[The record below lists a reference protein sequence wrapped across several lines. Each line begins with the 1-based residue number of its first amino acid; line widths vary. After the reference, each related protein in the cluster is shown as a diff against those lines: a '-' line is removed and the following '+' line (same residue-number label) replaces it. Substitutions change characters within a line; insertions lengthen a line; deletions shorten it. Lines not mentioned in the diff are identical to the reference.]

1 MFERVADLYL
11 KSIEIQGFKS
21 FANKIKFEFHNGI
34 TGIVGP
40 NGSGKSN
47 VADAVRWVL
56 GEQRVKQLRGS
67 SMQDVIFA
75 GTQARRPLGFAYV
88 AITLDNSD
96 GALPIDYREVTV
108 ARRIYRSGESEYLLN
123 GTVCR
128 LRDVNELFYDTG
140 IGKEGYSIIG
150 QGQIDR
156 ILSDKPQDRRA
167 LFDEA
172 AGIVKYK
179 HRKEQT
185 LKRLESERDNLT
197 RITDIVGELEK
208 QIPSLERQQEKARE
222 YLKRRDALK
231 RLDINAFLIEN
242 EKNTSQLEE
251 LTSQETTAASDLEDA
266 RARSELLRQRIEK
279 LQESRRELD
288 SRIESV
294 RSRITDASIVHGRI
308 EGDIKV
314 LEEQIRGAQ
323 QRNRRQAEQEKILNA
338 DIAERTAQEKA
349 LSREIHAA
357 REAFDTMQAS
367 LSAAREAASASA
379 EDVGRL
385 REELEEKRAGILE
398 EMDRRATMK
407 SRLASLQTLQA
418 QEDARRAEV
427 EKELSLVSGE
437 QTQTD
442 DAILSLKE
450 EFRQVGAQIR
460 AMQDGQKDIENKI
473 AEHKTSLGDA
483 DALLQRA
490 QFSWHQEKSKLD
502 AIMNL
507 AERYEGFGGSVKRV
521 MQERSRETGIIG
533 TVADLIS
540 TEKKY
545 ETAIEV
551 ALGGSI
557 QNIVTKDEE
566 TARRLIEILKREKA
580 GRATF
585 LPLSSIRNNKSLAGH
600 KVLDEEGVIGTA
612 DSLVKT
618 AEGCADVAVSLLGR
632 TVIVD
637 TFDHAVAA
645 SRRSG
650 HGVRMVT
657 IEGELFAP
665 GGAIS
670 GGTYRNASSLLGRRR
685 EIEELTASTKRFKE
699 EVEKQEKTIEDT
711 KESRNILRRKL
722 DENKRSLQEQF
733 IRQNTLRVRIQQEEE
748 KLRETAGNAEALRQ
762 ELRALLERAEQT
774 AAQQSAAARDLSAS
788 ERKEE
793 EFSAAAAHLQEE
805 LARRQKDEESDSSA
819 LSALEL
825 ENSRT
830 EQSLR
835 FQQQNADRIRRELE
849 GLRSQLQEILDNADS
864 DRREIEE
871 KNRRIESLRQ
881 EAADSDHVR
890 SEEEEEL
897 QLLRNDNEEL
907 QRQQDEASRDRETTA
922 EVIAG
927 LDKEVFRLT
936 SRRERLEETIEQ
948 KASFMWE
955 EYEVTIADAAAQR
968 DETLNDLAAMKKE
981 IAGLRGQIKALG
993 SVNVGAIEEYKEL
1006 MERYTFL
1013 KGQHDDLTEAA
1024 ASLEKIVAELD
1035 EAMRRQFREQFAD
1048 IQKAYDAVFRELFG
1062 GGGGKLELIE
1072 DVDILEAG
1080 VRVIAQP
1087 PGKKLQN
1094 MMQLSG
1100 GEKALTAI
1108 ALLFAIQSLK
1118 PSPFCLLDEIE
1129 AALDES
1135 NVGRFAQYLHKLT
1148 ERTQFIVIT
1157 HRRGT
1162 MEQADRLYGI
1172 TMQEKGVS
1180 AMVSVDLS
1188 NDEDIS

>member
-1 MFERVADLYL
+1 MYL

-294 RSRITDASIVHGRI
+294 RSKITDASIVHGRI

-357 REAFDTMQAS
+357 REAFDTMQES

-450 EFRQVGAQIR
+450 KFRQVGAQIR

-1180 AMVSVDLS
+1180 AMVSVDLI

>member
-1 MFERVADLYL
+1 MYL

-21 FANKIKFEFHNGI
+21 FANKIRFEFHNGI

-88 AITLDNSD
+88 AITLDNAD

-179 HRKEQT
+179 HRKDQT
-185 LKRLESERDNLT
+185 LKKLDSERENLT
-197 RITDIVGELEK
+197 RLTDIVGELEK
-208 QIPSLERQQEKARE
+208 QIPSLEKQQEKAKV
-222 YLKRRDALK
+222 YLRHRDALR

-242 EKNTSQLEE
+242 EKNTRQLEE
-251 LTSQETTAASDLEDA
+251 LTAQEATAVQDLRDA
-266 RARSELLRQRIEK
+266 RERSEKLRTRIEQM
-279 LQESRRELD
+279 QEERRALD
-288 SRIESV
+288 AQMEAV
-294 RSRITDASIVHGRI
+294 RSRITDASIVRGRI
-308 EGDIKV
+308 DGDIKV
-314 LEEQIRGAQ
+314 LEEQIRASKQRIERLTSQEEILRTDIADREAQ
-323 QRNRRQAEQEKILNA
+323 AGELDEKIRKA
-338 DIAERTAQEKA
+338 RAEAQEIGLAHEK
-349 LSREIHAA
+349 A
-357 REAFDTMQAS
+357 REAHAS
-367 LSAAREAASASA
+367 SA
-379 EDVGRL
+379 EDVQNL
-385 REELEEKRAGILE
+385 RDALEEKRSGILE
-398 EMDRRATMK
+398 EMERRATIRSK
-407 SRLASLQTLQA
+407 LASLQTLQT
-418 QEDARRAEV
+418 QESSRLQEL
-427 EKELSLVSGE
+427 EKELSEVSGE

-442 DAILSLKE
+442 DVIAALRE
-450 EFRQVGAQIR
+450 EFRQIGAEVR
-460 AMQDGQKDIENKI
+460 ALQEGQKEIEEQI
-473 AEHKTSLGDA
+473 AAHKTALGDA
-483 DALLQRA
+483 DANLRRA
-490 QFSWHQEKSKLD
+490 QLSYHQEKSRLE
-502 AIMNL
+502 AIVNL
-507 AERYEGFGGSVKRV
+507 AERYEGYGGSVRRV
-521 MQERSRETGIIG
+521 MQEKAHEPGIVGSVAELLTTGK
-533 TVADLIS
+533 
-540 TEKKY
+540 EY

-557 QNIVTKDEE
+557 QNVVTKDEK
-566 TARRLIEILKREKA
+566 TARRMIEILKRERA

-585 LPLSSIRNNKSLAGH
+585 LPLSEIRGTAGL
-600 KVLDEEGVIGTA
+600 KDSRLLKEAGVIGTA
-612 DSLVKT
+612 DTLVKT
-618 AEGCADVAVSLLGR
+618 ADGCEDVARSLLGR

-645 SRRSG
+645 SR
-650 HGVRMVT
+650 GVGRGIRMVT
-657 IEGELFAP
+657 LEGELFAP

-670 GGTYRNASSLLGRRR
+670 GGTYRNTSNLLGRRR
-685 EIEELTASTKRFKE
+685 EMEELTASTEHFRL
-699 EVEKQEKTIEDT
+699 EVERQEQAIEDT
-711 KESRNILRRKL
+711 KESRNVLRRKL
-722 DENKRSLQEQF
+722 DENKRALQEKF
-733 IRQNTLRVRIQQEEE
+733 IGQNTLRVRIQQEEE
-748 KLRETAGNAEALRQ
+748 KLLQAQGNAKNLQQ
-762 ELRALLERAEQT
+762 ELRALRERTERASREQKEAEEELRASEAAEQT
-774 AAQQSAAARDLSAS
+774 MTADASALQEALESRQTQEEQDAARVS
-788 ERKEE
+788 E
-793 EFSAAAAHLQEE
+793 QE
-805 LARRQKDEESDSSA
+805 LLR
-819 LSALEL
+819 
-825 ENSRT
+825 SRT
-830 EQSLR
+830 EQELHY
-835 FQQQNADRIRRELE
+835 QEQNADRILRELE
-849 GLRSQLQEILDNADS
+849 ELRARYDEVTQNRDADIAG
-864 DRREIEE
+864 IEE
-871 KNRRIESLRQ
+871 KTQKIRSLRE
-881 EAADSDHVR
+881 EAADSEGTKSADEENLQELR
-890 SEEEEEL
+890 TQSESL
-897 QLLRNDNEEL
+897 Q
-907 QRQQDEASRDRETTA
+907 QAQDTAAQERENNA
-922 EVIAG
+922 EVVAG
-927 LDKEVFRLT
+927 LDKECYRLT
-936 SRRERLEETIEQ
+936 SRRERLEEQVEQ

-955 EYEVTIADAAAQR
+955 EYEVTPADAVTLR
-968 DETLNDLAAMKKE
+968 DEALTDLTSMKKE
-981 IAGLRGQIKALG
+981 IAELRSKIRNLG
-993 SVNVGAIEEYKEL
+993 NVNVGAIEEYKEL

-1035 EAMRRQFREQFAD
+1035 EAMRKQFREQFAD
-1048 IQKAYDAVFRELFG
+1048 IQNAFDRVFKELFG
-1062 GGGGKLELIE
+1062 GGQGRLELME

-1135 NVGRFAQYLHKLT
+1135 NVGRFAQYLHNLT
-1148 ERTQFIVIT
+1148 RDTQFIVIT

-1172 TMQEKGVS
+1172 TMQEKGIS
-1180 AMVSVDLS
+1180 AMVSVDLIDDS
-1188 NDEDIS
+1188 EIS

>member
-1 MFERVADLYL
+1 MYL

-88 AITLDNSD
+88 AITLDNAD
-96 GALPIDYREVTV
+96 RALPIDYSEVTV

-179 HRKEQT
+179 HRKDQT

-197 RITDIVGELEK
+197 RITDILNELEK
-208 QIPSLERQQEKARE
+208 QIPSLEKQQVKARE

-231 RLDINAFLIEN
+231 RLDVNAFLIEN
-242 EKNTSQLEE
+242 EKNARQLQELIGQEE
-251 LTSQETTAASDLEDA
+251 TASRDLEDA
-266 RARSELLRQRIEK
+266 RARNEALRSAIEK
-279 LQESRRELD
+279 MQEERRGLE
-288 SRIESV
+288 SRIEEI
-294 RSRITDASIVHGRI
+294 RSRITDASIVRGRI

-314 LEEQIRGAQ
+314 LEEQIRGAR
-323 QRNRRQAEQEKILNA
+323 QRCSRQAEQEKILRS
-338 DIAERTAQEKA
+338 DIAERETQDRAISQQIR
-349 LSREIHAA
+349 SA
-357 REAFDTMQAS
+357 RERFEKISSEYETAK
-367 LSAAREAASASA
+367 EAVGTSSG
-379 EDVGRL
+379 DVQKL
-385 REELEEKRAGILE
+385 REELDQARAGVLE
-398 EMDRRATMK
+398 EMDLRANYK
-407 SRLASLQTLQA
+407 SRLASLKTLQA
-418 QEDARRAEV
+418 QEETRRLEL
-427 EKELSLVSGE
+427 ERELSAATDE
-437 QTQTD
+437 RAQAD
-442 DAILSLKE
+442 DAIASLKE
-450 EFRQVGAQIR
+450 EFRAVGAQIR
-460 AMQDGQKDIENKI
+460 SIQDGQKEIEEQI
-473 AEHKTSLGDA
+473 AAHKTSLGDA
-483 DALLQRA
+483 DARLRKA
-490 QFSWHQEKSKLD
+490 EFSYHQEKSKLD
-502 AIMNL
+502 ALANL
-507 AERYEGFGGSVKRV
+507 AERYEGFGGSVRRV
-521 MQERSRETGIIG
+521 MQEREREPGIIG
-533 TVADLIS
+533 TVADLLK

-557 QNIVTKDEE
+557 QNIVTKDED
-566 TARRLIEILKREKA
+566 TARRMIDILKREKA

-585 LPLSSIRNNKSLAGH
+585 LPLSGIRKGGGSIDSRLLN
-600 KVLDEEGVIGTA
+600 EPGVVGTA
-612 DSLVKT
+612 DTLVRT
-618 AEGCADVAVSLLGR
+618 AEGCQQVAVSLLGG
-632 TVIVD
+632 TLIVD
-637 TFDHAVAA
+637 SFDHAVAIT
-645 SRRSG
+645 RRPG
-650 HGVRMVT
+650 RGVRMVT
-657 IEGELFAP
+657 LEGELFAP

-670 GGTYRNASSLLGRRR
+670 GGTYKNASNLLGRRR
-685 EIEELTASTKRFKE
+685 EMEELAASTEHFRQ
-699 EVEKQEKTIEDT
+699 EVERQEKAIEDT
-711 KESRNILRRKL
+711 KESRNVLRRKL
-722 DENKRSLQEQF
+722 DDNKRALQESF
-733 IRQNTLRVRIQQEEE
+733 IRQNTLRIQIQQEEQ
-748 KLRETAGNAEALRQ
+748 KLRETSGNAENMRQ
-762 ELRALLERAEQT
+762 ELRALRERIDAT
-774 AAQQSAAARDLSAS
+774 AADYQAA
-788 ERKEE
+788 ERELAESVKKEE
-793 EFSAAAAHLQEE
+793 EFSQAVDSLQE
-805 LARRQKDEESDSSA
+805 Q
-819 LSALEL
+819 LSAREGDAEEDAALLSKLEL
-825 ENSRT
+825 EKSRL
-830 EQSLR
+830 EQELR
-835 FQQQNADRIRRELE
+835 FQQQNAGRIRRELE
-849 GLRSQLQEILDNADS
+849 GFRTELQSVLES
-864 DRREIEE
+864 TEKDRTGIEE
-871 KNRRIESLRQ
+871 KTARIASLTEEAQASEGTRSTDEEALQSLRKEAEALEEKQ
-881 EAADSDHVR
+881 E
-890 SEEEEEL
+890 
-897 QLLRNDNEEL
+897 
-907 QRQQDEASRDRETTA
+907 EASVERENA
-922 EVIAG
+922 SEVIAG
-927 LDKEVFRLT
+927 LDKECYRLS
-936 SRRERLEETIEQ
+936 SRRERLEEAVEQ
-948 KASFMWE
+948 KAAYMWE
-955 EYEVTIADAAAQR
+955 EYELTPSDAPAFR
-968 DETLNDLAAMKKE
+968 DQTLTDLTAMKKE
-981 IAGLRGQIKALG
+981 IAQLRAQIRALG

-1013 KGQHDDLTEAA
+1013 KGQYDDLTEAA
-1024 ASLEKIVAELD
+1024 GTLEKIVAELD
-1035 EAMRRQFREQFAD
+1035 DAMRKQFREQFAD
-1048 IQKAYDAVFRELFG
+1048 IQKAFDKVFAELFG
-1062 GGGGKLELIE
+1062 GGGGRLELME

-1135 NVGRFAQYLHKLT
+1135 NVGRFAQYLHNLT
-1148 ERTQFIVIT
+1148 AGTQFIVIT

-1180 AMVSVDLS
+1180 TMVSVDLM
-1188 NDEDIS
+1188 DEGDLSD

>member
-242 EKNTSQLEE
+242 EQNTSQLEE

-1180 AMVSVDLS
+1180 AMVSVDLI

>member
-1 MFERVADLYL
+1 MYL

-21 FANKIKFEFHNGI
+21 FANKTRFEFQNGI

-179 HRKEQT
+179 HRKDQT
-185 LKRLESERDNLT
+185 LKKLESERDNLT
-197 RITDIVGELEK
+197 RLTDIVGELEK
-208 QIPSLERQQEKARE
+208 QIPSLEKQQEKARI
-222 YLKRRDALK
+222 YLRHRDALK

-242 EKNTSQLEE
+242 EKNTRQLEE
-251 LTSQETTAASDLEDA
+251 LKAQETTAAQDLAEA
-266 RARSELLRQRIEK
+266 KARSESLRT
-279 LQESRRELD
+279 
-288 SRIESV
+288 RIESLQERRSALEERIEAV
-294 RSRITDASIVHGRI
+294 RNRITDASIVRGRI

-314 LEEQIRGAQ
+314 FEEQIRASE
-323 QRNRRQAEQEKILNA
+323 QRIRRLADQEEILRRDLQDRA
-338 DIAERTAQEKA
+338 AQEKDLAEKIRAAEASSETIGKDFEKA
-349 LSREIHAA
+349 LQAH
-357 REAFDTMQAS
+357 EASQK
-367 LSAAREAASASA
+367 EAAL
-379 EDVGRL
+379 L
-385 REELEEKRAGILE
+385 RDRIEEKRSGILE
-398 EMDRRATMK
+398 EMEHRATVR
-407 SRLASLQTLQA
+407 SRLASLRTLQE
-418 QEDARRAEV
+418 QETARLREV
-427 EKELSLVSGE
+427 EKELTEVSGE

-442 DAILSLKE
+442 DTISSLRGAFREIAE
-450 EFRQVGAQIR
+450 EIR
-460 AMQDGQKDIENKI
+460 ALQEGQKQIEQEI
-473 AEHKTSLGDA
+473 AAHKTSLGDA
-483 DALLQRA
+483 DAQLRRA
-490 QFSWHQEKSKLD
+490 QLSYHQEKSRLD
-502 AIMNL
+502 AITNL
-507 AERYEGFGGSVKRV
+507 AERYEGYGGSVRRV
-521 MQERSRETGIIG
+521 MQEKSREPGIIG
-533 TVADLIS
+533 SVAELLTTD
-540 TEKKY
+540 KQY

-557 QNIVTKDEE
+557 QNIVTRDEK
-566 TARRLIEILKREKA
+566 TARRLIEILKRERA

-585 LPLSSIRNNKSLAGH
+585 LPLSGIRGSSGLRDTG
-600 KVLDEEGVIGTA
+600 VLREPGVIGTA
-612 DSLVKT
+612 DTLVR
-618 AEGCADVAVSLLGR
+618 ASQGCEDVAKNLLGR

-645 SRRSG
+645 SRGSG
-650 HGVRMVT
+650 RGVRMVT
-657 IEGELFAP
+657 LEGELFAP

-670 GGTYRNASSLLGRRR
+670 GGTFRNASNLLGRRR
-685 EIEELTASTKRFKE
+685 EMEELAASTEKFRR
-699 EVEKQEKTIEDT
+699 EVERQEQAIEDT
-711 KESRNILRRKL
+711 KESRNVLRRKL
-722 DENKRSLQEQF
+722 DENKRTLQEKF
-733 IRQNTLRVRIQQEEE
+733 ISQNTLRVRIQQEEE
-748 KLRETAGNAEALRQ
+748 KRRQAQGSAETLRQ
-762 ELRALLERAEQT
+762 ELRALQERTGQAAADLEAAEKDLHRSEAAEQSMT
-774 AAQQSAAARDLSAS
+774 EESAV
-788 ERKEE
+788 
-793 EFSAAAAHLQEE
+793 LQE
-805 LARRQKDEESDSSA
+805 K
-819 LSALEL
+819 
-825 ENSRT
+825 
-830 EQSLR
+830 
-835 FQQQNADRIRRELE
+835 LE
-849 GLRSQLQEILDNADS
+849 GLQRQEEADAAQVSSQELLRSRTDQELRFLQQNITRIRGELETLRTQYGEVRQGSES
-864 DRREIEE
+864 DRAVIETNTEKIRQLRE
-871 KNRRIESLRQ
+871 
-881 EAADSDHVR
+881 EAAS
-890 SEEEEEL
+890 SEGTRTGDEETLQQLREENDAV
-897 QLLRNDNEEL
+897 LRDQEEA
-907 QRQQDEASRDRETTA
+907 RADRESTA

-927 LDKEVFRLT
+927 LDKECYRL
-936 SRRERLEETIEQ
+936 SSRLERVEEAVEQ
-948 KASFMWE
+948 KASYMWE
-955 EYEVTIADAAAQR
+955 EYEVTPADAAALR
-968 DETLNDLAAMKKE
+968 DETLTDLAGMKKE
-981 IAGLRGQIKALG
+981 IAGLRQQIKALG
-993 SVNVGAIEEYKEL
+993 SVNVGAIDEYKEL

-1024 ASLEKIVAELD
+1024 ASLEKIVTELD
-1035 EAMRRQFREQFAD
+1035 EAMRRQFRQQFAD
-1048 IQKAYDAVFRELFG
+1048 IQKAFDRVFKELFG
-1062 GGGGKLELIE
+1062 GGQGQLELLE
-1072 DVDILEAG
+1072 DADILEAG

-1135 NVGRFAQYLHKLT
+1135 NVGRFAQYLHNLT
-1148 ERTQFIVIT
+1148 QSTQFIVIT

-1172 TMQEKGVS
+1172 TMQEKGIS
-1180 AMVSVDLS
+1180 AMVSVDLI
-1188 NDEDIS
+1188 DDKDIAD

>member
-1 MFERVADLYL
+1 MYL

-96 GALPIDYREVTV
+96 GALPIDYREVTI

-185 LKRLESERDNLT
+185 LKRLVSEQENLT
-197 RITDIVGELEK
+197 RLTDIVGELEK

-222 YLKRRDALK
+222 YLRRRDALK
-231 RLDINAFLIEN
+231 RLDLNAFLIEN
-242 EKNTSQLEE
+242 EKNTRQLEE
-251 LTSQETTAASDLEDA
+251 LTDREQTASSDLEDA
-266 RARSELLRQRIEK
+266 KKRSESLRQRIEA
-279 LQESRRELD
+279 LQESRRELEG
-288 SRIESV
+288 RIETV

-314 LEEQIRGAQ
+314 LEEQIRSAQ
-323 QRNRRQAEQEKILNA
+323 QRSRRQTEQEKILNA
-338 DIAERTAQEKA
+338 DIAERTAQETA
-349 LSREIHAA
+349 ISREIRAA
-357 REAFDTMQAS
+357 QEAFDTMQES
-367 LSAAREAASASA
+367 LTSAREAARASSG
-379 EDVGRL
+379 DVERL

-398 EMDRRATMK
+398 EMERRATVK
-407 SRLASLQTLQA
+407 SRLASLQTLQV

-437 QTQTD
+437 QTQAD
-442 DAILSLKE
+442 DAIVSLKD
-450 EFRQVGAQIR
+450 EFRKVGDEIR
-460 AMQDGQKDIENKI
+460 ALQDGQKEIEEKI
-473 AEHKTSLGDA
+473 AAHKTSLGDA

-490 QFSWHQEKSKLD
+490 QFSWHREKSKLD
-502 AIMNL
+502 AITNL
-507 AERYEGFGGSVKRV
+507 AERYEGFGGSVRRV
-521 MQERSRETGIIG
+521 MQERSREEGIIG
-533 TVADLIS
+533 TVADLIT

-557 QNIVTKDEE
+557 QNIVTRDED

-585 LPLSSIRNNKSLAGH
+585 LPLSSIRNNKSLKDH
-600 KVLDEEGVIGTA
+600 SVLEEEGVIGTA
-612 DSLVKT
+612 DTLVRP
-618 AEGCADVAVSLLGR
+618 APGCADVAVSLLGR

-657 IEGELFAP
+657 LEGELFAP

-722 DENKRSLQEQF
+722 DENKRSLQEHF

-748 KLRETAGNAEALRQ
+748 KLRETTGNVQSLRQ
-762 ELRALLERAEQT
+762 ELRALRERAQET
-774 AAQQSAAARDLSAS
+774 AAQQEAAS
-788 ERKEE
+788 EDLIRSQTAEE
-793 EFSAAAAHLQEE
+793 EFSAAAALLQEQ
-805 LARRQKDEESDSSA
+805 LAARQQDEERDAGA

-825 ENSRT
+825 EYSRT

-835 FQQQNADRIRRELE
+835 FQKQNADRIGRELE
-849 GLRSQLQEILDNADS
+849 GLRTQLRAVLDSTEN
-864 DRREIEE
+864 DRRDIEE
-871 KNRRIESLRQ
+871 KTKQIQRLNE
-881 EAADSDHVR
+881 EAADSEHAR
-890 SEEEEEL
+890 GEEEEEL
-897 QLLRNDNEEL
+897 QTLRRQNDDL
-907 QRQQDEASRDRETTA
+907 RRRQDEAAADRESTA
-922 EVIAG
+922 EVITG
-927 LDKEVFRLT
+927 LDREVFRLT

-948 KASFMWE
+948 KASYMWE
-955 EYEVTIADAAAQR
+955 EYEVTIADALAQR
-968 DETLNDLAAMKKE
+968 DETLTDLAAMKKE
-981 IAGLRGQIKALG
+981 IADLRGQIKALG
-993 SVNVGAIEEYKEL
+993 NVNVGAIEEYKEL

-1013 KGQHDDLTEAA
+1013 KGQHDDLVEAA
-1024 ASLEKIVAELD
+1024 ATLEKIVAELD

-1048 IQKAYDAVFRELFG
+1048 IQKAYDAVFKELFG
-1062 GGGGKLELIE
+1062 GGGGKLELME

-1180 AMVSVDLS
+1180 AMVSVDLI
-1188 NDEDIS
+1188 NDDDIS

>member
-1180 AMVSVDLS
+1180 AMVSVDLID
-1188 NDEDIS
+1188 DEDIS

>member
-1 MFERVADLYL
+1 MYL

-197 RITDIVGELEK
+197 RLTDIVGELEK

-242 EKNTSQLEE
+242 EKSTRQLEE
-251 LTSQETTAASDLEDA
+251 LTSRETIAASDLEDA
-266 RARSELLRQRIEK
+266 RGRSEALRQRMEE
-279 LQESRRELD
+279 LQESRRELEK
-288 SRIESV
+288 RMESV
-294 RSRITDASIVHGRI
+294 RGRITDASIVHGRI

-314 LEEQIRGAQ
+314 LEEQIRGAK
-323 QRNRRQAEQEKILNA
+323 QRTHRQTEQEKILKG
-338 DIAERTAQEKA
+338 DIADKTAQEAA

-357 REAFDTMQAS
+357 QEEFNSLQAGFAEAK
-367 LSAAREAASASA
+367 EAAEKSSR
-379 EDVGRL
+379 DVERL
-385 REELEEKRAGILE
+385 REELEEKRAGILQ
-398 EMDRRATMK
+398 EMERRATIK
-407 SRLASLQTLQA
+407 SRLASLQTLQS
-418 QEDARRAEV
+418 QENARREEV

-437 QTQTD
+437 QTQAD
-442 DAILSLKE
+442 DAIISLKQ
-450 EFRQVGAQIR
+450 EFRDVGAEIR
-460 AMQDGQKDIENKI
+460 SLQDGQKDIEAQI
-473 AEHKTSLGDA
+473 AAHKTSLGDA

-521 MQERSRETGIIG
+521 MQERTREQGIIG

-557 QNIVTKDEE
+557 QNIVTKDED
-566 TARRLIEILKREKA
+566 TARRMIEILKREKA

-585 LPLSSIRNNKSLAGH
+585 LPLSGIRNARSLAGH
-600 KVLDEEGVIGTA
+600 KVLGEAGVIGTA
-612 DSLVKT
+612 DSLVRP
-618 AEGCADVAVSLLGR
+618 AAGCGDVSVSLLGR

-650 HGVRMVT
+650 QGVRMVT
-657 IEGELFAP
+657 LEGELFAP

-685 EIEELTASTKRFKE
+685 EIEELTASTRRFKE
-699 EVEKQEKTIEDT
+699 EMEKQEKAIEDT
-711 KESRNILRRKL
+711 KESRNVLRRKL
-722 DENKRSLQEQF
+722 DENKRVLQEHF

-748 KLRETAGNAEALRQ
+748 KLRETTGSVESLRQ
-762 ELRALLERAEQT
+762 ELRALTERAQQT
-774 AAQQSAAARDLSAS
+774 AAQQEAAAQDLVVSEKKEELYSSAAAD
-788 ERKEE
+788 
-793 EFSAAAAHLQEE
+793 LQEK
-805 LARRQKDEESDSSA
+805 LAGRQEDEERDSAA

-825 ENSRT
+825 ERSRT

-835 FQQQNADRIRRELE
+835 FQQQNADRIRHELE
-849 GLRSQLQEILDNADS
+849 GLQTQLAQLTESAEN
-864 DRREIEE
+864 DRREITE
-871 KNRRIESLRQ
+871 KTEKIRSLTR
-881 EAADSDHVR
+881 EAADSDHIKI
-890 SEEEEEL
+890 EEEEEL
-897 QLLRNDNEEL
+897 QILRQQNDDL
-907 QRQQDEASRDRETTA
+907 QNQQDEVTRDRENTA
-922 EVIAG
+922 EVISG

-981 IAGLRGQIKALG
+981 ISSLRGEIKALG
-993 SVNVGAIEEYKEL
+993 HVNVGAIEEYKEL

-1013 KGQHDDLTEAA
+1013 KGQVDDLTEAA
-1024 ASLEKIVAELD
+1024 ASLEKIVTELD
-1035 EAMRRQFREQFAD
+1035 EAMRKQFREQFAD

-1062 GGGGKLELIE
+1062 GGGGKLELME

-1180 AMVSVDLS
+1180 AMVSVDLIS
-1188 NDEDIS
+1188 DDDIS